1 MDFSQDSASIIDL
14 LGIDVIVDGVPAR
27 GIFDN
32 DFASAFSGLVGGSS
46 PVLHLVSSVPVARGS
61 AVIVA
66 GVTYTV
72 TGVEPD
78 GTGVTQLRMDKE

>member
-32 DFASAFSGLVGGSS
+32 GFASSFSGMVDGTS
-46 PVLHLVSSVPVARGS
+46 PVLHLTTDIIVARGNTV
-61 AVIVA
+61 VIDTVS
-66 GVTYTV
+66 YTV
-72 TGVEPD
+72 IGVEPD
-78 GTGVTQLRMDKE
+78 GTGVTQLRLQKQ